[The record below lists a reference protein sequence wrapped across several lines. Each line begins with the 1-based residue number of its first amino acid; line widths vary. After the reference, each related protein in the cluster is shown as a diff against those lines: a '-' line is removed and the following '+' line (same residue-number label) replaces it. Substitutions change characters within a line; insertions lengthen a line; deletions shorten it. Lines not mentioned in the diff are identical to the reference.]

1 MTVNLWTRLRKP
13 VGFVA
18 TSALCLSSF
27 GLPGCVQTPKEL
39 FGDRSQ
45 PPAQHLASRAGS
57 RSESESKSGHNAW
70 NLLPSH
76 DAAES
81 DDPFL
86 KEDRRSLK
94 RQPVEN
100 ATRRSIEDMAS
111 RRAELIA
118 GASPQL
124 PKSKTQPDSSR
135 STRDA
140 ESTVSGQVDKS
151 VTRQLPGPGKVMQ
164 VTRSPRGRKNF
175 TTALDEAL
183 VDAENSRSDDVE
195 LLAPPPEKVALD
207 STTKPGS
214 VTSNP
219 SPVRLVRPIP
229 DEEPSV
235 SANKSA
241 ELPAAATEHST
252 APTAVAETIPA
263 TVPAIVSAVIS
274 KRTEPRSDA
283 PKPSPSSQSTEP
295 FVVRIRPAIPEP
307 ATVSVPVP
315 QIARVNAS
323 QGARDVGPL
332 TQSVHTDE
340 ANSLT
345 PDSKSTSTVVKQ
357 SPDVVQSATT
367 PSASQAGPM
376 LIPTSKPTESTAIT
390 DATDSLAF
398 RARNPMVPT
407 NSNPISVQ
415 LDQMIETDDDHQPHA
430 AVTAHLHTPLSF
442 QGTGP
447 ASIASPSVS
456 APAALLPSPA
466 TAMPTAGSSS
476 RDATTPPP
484 QKPAPIWFWL
494 GGLCGACGLLG
505 LILFTRLDR
514 QHYARA
520 AAPKRDHALI
530 YKLRLRRSQ
539 SAAASKVTERSAA

>member
-1 MTVNLWTRLRKP
+1 

-27 GLPGCVQTPKEL
+27 GLPGCVQTPKDL

-45 PPAQHLASRAGS
+45 PLARHLASRAGS
-57 RSESESKSGHNAW
+57 RSESESKSSLNAW

-86 KEDRRSLK
+86 KDDRRSLN

-100 ATRRSIEDMAS
+100 AARQSIENKAN

-124 PKSKTQPDSSR
+124 PKSKTQADTSR
-135 STRDA
+135 SARDA
-140 ESTVSGQVDKS
+140 EPTVSGQVEKS
-151 VTRQLPGPGKVMQ
+151 VKRQLPVPGKVMQ

-183 VDAENSRSDDVE
+183 VDAGNSRSDEVE

-207 STTKPGS
+207 SATKPGS

-241 ELPAAATEHST
+241 EVPAAATEHST

-263 TVPAIVSAVIS
+263 TVPEVVSAVTPERMES
-274 KRTEPRSDA
+274 RSEA
-283 PKPSPSSQSTEP
+283 PKPNPPSQSAEP
-295 FVVRIRPAIPEP
+295 FVVRIRPAVPEP
-307 ATVSVPVP
+307 ATVSVPAP

-323 QGARDVGPL
+323 QGARDVMPL

-340 ANSLT
+340 SHAST
-345 PDSKSTSTVVKQ
+345 PSSINMGEKR
-357 SPDVVQSATT
+357 SPDVAA
-367 PSASQAGPM
+367 SASTVSTPQAGPL
-376 LIPTSKPTESTAIT
+376 LIPPSQPTGSPAIT
-390 DATDSLAF
+390 AANDSPAS
-398 RARNPMVPT
+398 RARNAMVPT
-407 NSNPISVQ
+407 ISNPISVQ
-415 LDQMIETDDDHQPHA
+415 LDQRIETDDDPPSLA
-430 AVTAHLHTPLSF
+430 AVTGNLHTPMNSLA
-442 QGTGP
+442 TGP
-447 ASIASPSVS
+447 ALIASPSVS
-456 APAALLPSPA
+456 SPAPLLPSPA
-466 TAMPTAGSSS
+466 TAIPTAESSS
-476 RDATTPPP
+476 SDATTSPP

-505 LILFTRLDR
+505 LIVFTRMHH
-514 QHYARA
+514 QNYARA
-520 AAPKRDHALI
+520 TAPKRDHALI

-539 SAAASKVTERSAA
+539 SAAAAKVTERAAA